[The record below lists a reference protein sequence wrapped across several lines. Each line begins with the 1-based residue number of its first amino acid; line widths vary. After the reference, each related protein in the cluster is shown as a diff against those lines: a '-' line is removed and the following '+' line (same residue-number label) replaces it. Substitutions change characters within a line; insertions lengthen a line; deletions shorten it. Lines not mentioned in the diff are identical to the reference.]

1 MKRLSGH
8 PDSQSS
14 PYMGESESK
23 VGDGMSIKK
32 RLILSNIG
40 MIVIPIVSLLIL
52 EVVAGYLFFYVLN
65 RKPEGEDLQFFLT
78 LRFGAIVMILVITNG
93 LLTYYISRSIIEPIN
108 RLSLAAK
115 KISEGDL
122 DYSCATDLRDELGR
136 LSNTF
141 EEMRLKLKEADAI
154 QEQYYL
160 NRQEL
165 IASISHDLKTPLTS
179 IKGYVSGIQDGVACT
194 PEKLNRYMSKIEK
207 NANDMDGLI
216 DELFL
221 YSKLDLEQLPFTFEK
236 VKLND
241 YFEDYIEELSI
252 KLEKEHGIAVL
263 YHDRHGSYIVEAD
276 REKLNRV
283 VMNITQNSLKYMDKT
298 YKEIQVIL
306 SEDQYEAQVEIKD
319 NGSGIAKNDLPYIF
333 DSFYRTDTSR
343 NSATGGTGLGLS
355 IAKKIIEKH
364 KGKIWAD
371 SEPGV
376 GTSIYFTLKKVK

>member
-1 MKRLSGH
+1 MA
-8 PDSQSS
+8 
-14 PYMGESESK
+14 
-23 VGDGMSIKK
+23 GDGVSIKK

-40 MIVIPIVSLLIL
+40 MIVIPILGLIL
-52 EVVAGYLFFYVLN
+52 IEFVAGYLFFYAMG
-65 RKPEGEDLQFFLT
+65 RKPEGEDLQFFNSF
-78 LRFGAIVMILVITNG
+78 RFGAMIVIVVITNG
-93 LLTYYISRSIIEPIN
+93 ILTYYISRSMIEPIK
-108 RLSLAAK
+108 RLSLAAT
-115 KISEGDL
+115 KISEGNL
-122 DYSCATDLRDELGR
+122 DYSCASEKKDELGR

-141 EEMRLKLKEADAI
+141 EDMRLKLKEAAAI
-154 QEQYYL
+154 QKQYEL

-179 IKGYVSGIQDGVACT
+179 IKGYVSGIQDGVANT

-207 NANDMDGLI
+207 NAHDMDSLI

-241 YFEDYIEELSI
+241 YFDDYIEDLSL
-252 KLEKEHGIAVL
+252 KLEKKHGKAVL
-263 YHDRHGSYIVEAD
+263 FYDKHGSYIVEAD
-276 REKLNRV
+276 RDKLNRV

-306 SEDQYEAQVEIKD
+306 SEDQSEVQVEIKD
-319 NGSGIAKNDLPYIF
+319 NGSGIPKKDVPYIF
-333 DSFYRTDTSR
+333 DSFYRTDASR

-364 KGKIWAD
+364 GGKIWAD